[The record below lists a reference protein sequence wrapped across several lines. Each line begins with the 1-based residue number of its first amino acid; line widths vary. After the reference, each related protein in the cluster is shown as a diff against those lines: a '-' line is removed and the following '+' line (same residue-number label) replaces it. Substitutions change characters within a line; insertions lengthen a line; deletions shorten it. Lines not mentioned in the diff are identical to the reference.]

1 MNRRETDGRVESIRQ
16 RLRNELRARGE
27 DVTLGLQRYAV
38 ERFLY
43 RLGRSRHRERFVLKG
58 ATLFAIW
65 GTAYRPTR
73 DLDFT
78 GYGSPD
84 PQEVIGAFREIFNT
98 PDDVDQLIFDSD
110 AITADPIRDG
120 SEYDGLRIKVRARLG
135 GSHIPIQV
143 DVGFGNA
150 IVPGPE
156 EKEFRTILGD
166 PPPRILAYPP
176 ESVVAEKM
184 HAMVTLGER
193 NSRYKD
199 FYDLHAIARGFAFE
213 RSTLVRAAR
222 ATFEHRATP
231 ITAGT
236 PAALTGP
243 FYSSESR
250 AQQWRA
256 YVTRNRLDGVSP
268 DFGLVGDVVIGFLR
282 PVWEDVGSGRAPA
295 GDWLP
300 GGPWRSNEEPIV

>member
-1 MNRRETDGRVESIRQ
+1 MNRRQTEGRVESIRQ

-27 DVTLGLQRYAV
+27 DVALGLQRYAV

-73 DLDFT
+73 DVDFT

-84 PQEVIGAFREIFNT
+84 PQDVIQAFREICNT
-98 PDDVDQLIFDSD
+98 PDDVDQLVFDSD
-110 AITADPIRDG
+110 AITANPIRDG
-120 SEYDGLRIKVRARLG
+120 SEYHGLRIKLRAQLG
-135 GSHIPIQV
+135 ESDIPIQV

-156 EKEFRTILGD
+156 EKEYRTILGD

-184 HAMVTLGER
+184 HAMVILGER

-199 FYDLHAIARGFAFE
+199 FYDLHAIARGFPFE
-213 RSTLVRAAR
+213 RGTLVRAVR
-222 ATFEHRATP
+222 ATFERRATP
-231 ITAGT
+231 IQTGT
-236 PAALTGP
+236 PAALTVP
-243 FYSSESR
+243 FYASESR
-250 AQQWRA
+250 ARQWRA
-256 YVTRNRLDGVSP
+256 YVIGNGLDGVP
-268 DFGLVGDVVIGFLR
+268 LDFGLLGDVIIGFLR
-282 PVWEDVGSGRAPA
+282 PIWEDLGAGRAPA
-295 GDWLP
+295 GDWPP
-300 GGPWRSNEEPIV
+300 GGPWRSTEEPAS

>member
-1 MNRRETDGRVESIRQ
+1 MNEGESDGRAESIRH

-27 DVTLGLQRYAV
+27 DVTLGLQRYAI

-43 RLGRSRHRERFVLKG
+43 RLGRSSHRERFVLKG
-58 ATLFAIW
+58 GTLFAIW

-78 GYGSPD
+78 GYGSAEPD
-84 PQEVIGAFREIFNT
+84 DVLAAFREICDT
-98 PDDVDQLIFDSD
+98 PDDVDQLVFDKDSM
-110 AITADPIRDG
+110 TAEPIRDG
-120 SEYDGLRIKVRARLG
+120 SEYHGLRLKLRASLG
-135 GSHIPIQV
+135 ESPISLQV

-156 EKEFRTILGD
+156 ETEYRTILGD
-166 PPPRILAYPP
+166 PPPRVWAYPR

-184 HAMVTLGER
+184 HAMVILGER

-199 FYDLHAIARGFAFE
+199 FYDLHAIANAFHFE
-213 RSTLVRAAR
+213 RNTLVRAVS
-222 ATFEHRATP
+222 ATFERRATP
-231 ITAGT
+231 LSADI
-236 PAALTGP
+236 PAALTAG

-256 YVTRNRLDGVSP
+256 YVSRNRLDSVPP
-268 DFGLVGDVVIGFLR
+268 DLQLVGEVVIRFLL
-282 PVWEDVGSGRAPA
+282 PVWEDLTADTMPS

-300 GGPWRSNEEPIV
+300 GGPWR

>member
-1 MNRRETDGRVESIRQ
+1 MNGRATDGRAESIRH
-16 RLRNELRARGE
+16 RLRKELRARGE

-43 RLGRSRHRERFVLKG
+43 RLGRSRHRARFVLKG

-73 DLDFT
+73 DVDFT
-78 GYGSPD
+78 GYGNPD
-84 PQEVIGAFREIFNT
+84 SQDVIEAFREIFNT

-135 GSHIPIQV
+135 ESDIPLQV
-143 DVGFGNA
+143 DIGFGNA

-156 EKEFRTILGD
+156 EKEYRTILGD

-184 HAMVTLGER
+184 HAMVILGER

-199 FYDLHAIARGFAFE
+199 FYDLHAIARGFPFE

-222 ATFEHRATP
+222 ATFERRATP

-256 YVTRNRLDGVSP
+256 YVNSNRLDAVP
-268 DFGLVGDVVIGFLR
+268 ADFVLIGDVVISFLR
-282 PVWEDVGSGRAPA
+282 PIWEDLGSGRTPA
-295 GDWLP
+295 GDWPP
-300 GGPWRSNEEPIV
+300 GGPWRSNEGPAR

>member
-1 MNRRETDGRVESIRQ
+1 MNGHETDGQVESIRH
-16 RLRNELRARGE
+16 RLRNALRARGE
-27 DVTLGLQRYAV
+27 DVALGLQRYAV

-43 RLGRSRHRERFVLKG
+43 RLGRSPHRERFVLKG

-73 DLDFT
+73 DVDFT
-78 GYGSPD
+78 GYGSHD
-84 PQEVIGAFREIFNT
+84 PQEVIGAFREICTT
-98 PDDVDQLIFDSD
+98 PDDVDQLVFDTD
-110 AITADPIRDG
+110 TITADPIRDG
-120 SEYDGLRIKVRARLG
+120 SEYDGLRIRIRARLG
-135 GSHIPIQV
+135 ESDIPIQV

-156 EKEFRTILGD
+156 EKEYRTILGD

-184 HAMVTLGER
+184 HAMVILGER

-199 FYDLHAIARGFAFE
+199 FYDLHAIARGFPFE

-222 ATFEHRATP
+222 ATFERRATP

-250 AQQWRA
+250 AQQWRT
-256 YVTRNRLDGVSP
+256 YVTRNQLDGVP
-268 DFGLVGDVVIGFLR
+268 ADFGLVGDVVIGFLR
-282 PVWEDVGSGRAPA
+282 PVWEDLGSGRAPA
-295 GDWLP
+295 ADWPP
-300 GGPWRSNEEPIV
+300 GGPWR